1 MGGETTCGAAGKDGV
16 GWGGRDWVGG
26 MGDAGCA
33 WLETGRGDTF
43 PG

>member
-1 MGGETTCGAAGKDGV
+1 MGGETTCGAAGK
-16 GWGGRDWVGG
+16 GGVGG
-26 MGDAGCA
+26 MGDTGCA